1 MFLKTLNRHS
11 EFKDDLLKLTQ
22 ANIKSMADSA
32 IFSRGKRY
40 YREHNVFDVK
50 LDSTTMLTARVKGSY
65 ANSYKV
71 KLYKEGA
78 DLRARCDCPYDDV
91 CKHIVATL
99 ISINQERELT
109 ESIVLSQE
117 SRVLS
122 YFETLSKAELIELLM
137 EFSPENFK
145 KEIILKDAPVEA
157 LNIRIN
163 EIASS
168 IKYDIDDE
176 ELLYNPE
183 QFQEK
188 ISEYMENLKIFVNQN
203 PDEVFE
209 IVFELVVEIEEKQE
223 EGYLWIDYYDHR
235 GEEYFDFD
243 VFSDEIMALINKI
256 QDRKSQLR
264 LFMAFGALANS
275 SGYLPFSYER
285 LEIEDKRDLLQFF
298 DKESSLSFYDFV
310 EELLSFEEKESFL
323 LTHDLKNVYEI
334 LITIYLENGKK
345 ELAIKIV
352 EKLLKEKFELEYVQ
366 QLLALTEVS
375 AERFRGF
382 VSQVIEES
390 SYRGFDFIVD
400 GLKKV
405 ENPEG
410 LEALWRDK
418 NVSEYYKYLEQEKR
432 IEEMF
437 ELLNKLPHNK
447 EKFFKN
453 HKQAYQKEAIAFFNA
468 QIEEH
473 LKTTG
478 DNHYRAIADALV
490 QLKAL
495 LDKDAF
501 ILKVQ
506 SLKNTYKRRRNF
518 MAILEQRFGW
528 L

>member
-11 EFKDDLLKLTQ
+11 DFKDDLLKLTQ
-22 ANIKSMADSA
+22 DNIKSMADSA
-32 IFSRGKRY
+32 IFSRGKSY
-40 YREHNVFDVK
+40 YREHNVFDIK
-50 LDSTTMLTARVKGSY
+50 LHSTNMLTARVKGSS

-91 CKHIVATL
+91 CKHIIATL
-99 ISINQERELT
+99 ISINQEREIT

-117 SRVLS
+117 SIVLS
-122 YFETLSKAELIELLM
+122 YFETLSKSELIELLM

-145 KEIILKDAPVEA
+145 KEIILKDAPVEE

-168 IKYDIDDE
+168 IQYDIDDE

-209 IVFELVVEIEEKQE
+209 IVFELAVEIEEKQE
-223 EGYLWIDYYDHR
+223 NGYLYIDDYHN
-235 GEEYFDFD
+235 EEYFDFD
-243 VFSDEIMALINKI
+243 VFSDEIMALINKV

-275 SGYLPFSYER
+275 SDYLPFSYEK

-298 DKESSLSFYDFV
+298 DKESSLSFYSFI

-345 ELAIKIV
+345 ELAINIV
-352 EKLLKEKFELEYVQ
+352 EKLLKEKFELEYVE

-382 VSQVIEES
+382 VSQVIKES
-390 SYRGFDFIVD
+390 SYRGFNFIVD

-405 ENPEG
+405 ENPKA
-410 LEALWRDK
+410 LEALWKDK
-418 NVSEYYKYLEQEKR
+418 NVSEYYNYLEQEKR

-437 ELLNKLPHNK
+437 DLLDKLSHNK
-447 EKFFKN
+447 EKFFK
-453 HKQAYQKEAIAFFNA
+453 KYKEAYQKEAITFFNA
-468 QIEEH
+468 QIEEN

-478 DNHYRAIADALV
+478 DNHYRAIADALF
-490 QLKAL
+490 QLKTL
-495 LDKDAF
+495 IEKDVF

-506 SLKNTYKRRRNF
+506 RLKNTYKRRRNF
-518 MAILEQRFGW
+518 ISILEQRFGH

>member
-209 IVFELVVEIEEKQE
+209 IVFELAVEIEEKYE
-223 EGYLWIDYYDHR
+223 NGYLYVDDYHN
-235 GEEYFDFD
+235 EEYFDFD
-243 VFSDEIMALINKI
+243 VFSDEIMALINKVK
-256 QDRKSQLR
+256 DKKAQLR
-264 LFMAFGALANS
+264 CFMAFGELANS
-275 SGYLPFSYER
+275 SDYLPFSFER

-298 DKESSLSFYDFV
+298 DEESSLSFYHFI

-323 LTHDLKNVYEI
+323 LTHNLKNVYEI

-345 ELAIKIV
+345 ELAINIV

-390 SYRGFDFIVD
+390 SYRGFNFIVD

-405 ENPEG
+405 ENPEA

-437 ELLNKLPHNK
+437 GLLDKLPHNK

-453 HKQAYQKEAIAFFNA
+453 HQQAYQKEAITFFNA
-468 QIEEH
+468 EIEEN

-478 DNHYRAIADALV
+478 DNHYRAIADALF
-490 QLKAL
+490 QLKSL
-495 LDKDAF
+495 IDKDAF

-518 MAILEQRFGW
+518 MAILEQRFGR